1 MNQKSNQ
8 KKAIEGKQIKTQRHQ
23 NTRRLLQNILNHKT
37 FFVFHF
43 QKPEYY
49 NKTSFMLLGPWLVY
63 PCLCYSVQYP
73 VKKIKIYNVC
83 STCSL
88 YRFLSDRLH
97 YCYCNTYSMNMRSQD
112 VLVCIGND
120 LFTSQLERKLV
131 RLFCQQKDHPQ
142 VKTFEKT
149 TNKLVQLHLIFKTC
163 VTEIHHHPSP
173 CLSSPRKSLQ

>member
-49 NKTSFMLLGPWLVY
+49 NKTSFMLLGPWLGY

-97 YCYCNTYSMNMRSQD
+97 YCYTNTYSMNMRSQG
-112 VLVCIGND
+112 VLVQAMILVTWNGNLRD
-120 LFTSQLERKLV
+120 RSVNKR
-131 RLFCQQKDHPQ
+131 HPQ
-142 VKTFEKT
+142 VKTFKKI

>member
-1 MNQKSNQ
+1 MEVLTVTTRTTRNELEKQLE
-8 KKAIEGKQIKTQRHQ
+8 KKQLKASRSRHLCIRRRGGYFKT
-23 NTRRLLQNILNHKT
+23 LNHKT

-49 NKTSFMLLGPWLVY
+49 NKTSFLLLGPWLGY

-97 YCYCNTYSMNMRSQD
+97 YCYTNTYSMNMRSQG
-112 VLVCIGND
+112 VLV
-120 LFTSQLERKLV
+120 
-131 RLFCQQKDHPQ
+131 
-142 VKTFEKT
+142 
-149 TNKLVQLHLIFKTC
+149 
-163 VTEIHHHPSP
+163 
-173 CLSSPRKSLQ
+173 